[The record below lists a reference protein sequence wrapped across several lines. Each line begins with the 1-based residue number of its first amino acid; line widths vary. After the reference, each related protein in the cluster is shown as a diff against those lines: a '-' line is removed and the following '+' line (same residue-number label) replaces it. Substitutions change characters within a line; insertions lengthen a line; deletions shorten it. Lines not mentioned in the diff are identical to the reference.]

1 MHPIAVDEHHDSS
14 ILIHGQQATN
24 SSQHFRVVFLWPCR
38 RFTSCQQSKRCGS
51 TYPPES
57 VRQSIVFLRPVNKL
71 SRFLA
76 EALGAFWLVRM
87 IVSTVSSQSLWRRG
101 ENQNDF
107 AHGRQKCRP
116 TRTLPRRGTNVAHLR
131 QPLCELDPCRDLAL
145 YRCGLRLLS
154 TSRPA
159 RPVVAKSV
167 RLSAILPHSGATSRC
182 GSARRLRCH
191 AASVL
196 LFAHC
201 DQHEC
206 TCGNSALI
214 DARIKREK
222 NRCSVLTHGSNVC
235 KTNVVEAMK
244 MTLTDMFTT
253 WVRKRSAAF

>member
-1 MHPIAVDEHHDSS
+1 MSPVYLVSAKQKMRQHLPPRECETVNCFSS
-14 ILIHGQQATN
+14 AGQQVESLFGRGT
-24 SSQHFRVVFLWPCR
+24 R
-38 RFTSCQQSKRCGS
+38 RFLVGENDCLNSVKSEFVEKR
-51 TYPPES
+51 
-57 VRQSIVFLRPVNKL
+57 R
-71 SRFLA
+71 
-76 EALGAFWLVRM
+76 
-87 IVSTVSSQSLWRRG
+87 
-101 ENQNDF
+101 NQNDF
-107 AHGRQKCRP
+107 ARGRQKCRP